1 MNPTAQTI
9 QQIERAIR
17 KVADK
22 FSAAEA
28 PVLTDIHLQ
37 VKPESGELLVF
48 NDDDEELTRCV
59 VEQWMG
65 QDEDFYDTA
74 ADQIRQCLEHLR
86 QDVVDKMNVMHPFCF
101 VLVDEDHETLRDIYL
116 VDDETMILSG
126 RLLDGFEK
134 DLDDFFRHLMEK

>member
-1 MNPTAQTI
+1 MNATAQTI
-9 QQIERAIR
+9 QQIERVIR

-37 VKPESGELLVF
+37 VKPDSGELLVF

-59 VEQWMG
+59 VEQWIG
-65 QDEDFYDTA
+65 QDDDFYDTA
-74 ADQIRQCLEHLR
+74 AEQIRQCLEDNR
-86 QDVVDKMNVMHPFCF
+86 QDVVNKMNVMHPFCF

-134 DLDDFFRHLMEK
+134 DLDDFFHRLMEE

>member
-17 KVADK
+17 KVAEK

-65 QDEDFYDTA
+65 QGEDFYDA
-74 ADQIRQCLEHLR
+74 AAEQIRQCLEHLR

-116 VDDETMILSG
+116 VDDETIMLSG
-126 RLLDGFEK
+126 RLLEGFEK
-134 DLDDFFRHLMEK
+134 DLDDFFQRLMKE

>member
-116 VDDETMILSG
+116 VDDETMIHSG
-126 RLLDGFEK
+126 RLRDGIEK

>member
-1 MNPTAQTI
+1 MNATAQTI
-9 QQIERAIR
+9 QQIERVIR

-59 VEQWMG
+59 VEQWIG
-65 QDEDFYDTA
+65 QDEDFYDSA
-74 ADQIRQCLEHLR
+74 AEQIRQCLEHLR
-86 QDVVDKMNVMHPFCF
+86 RDVIEKMSVMHPFCF
-101 VLVDEDHETLRDIYL
+101 VLVDEEHETLRDIYL
-116 VDDETMILSG
+116 VDDETVILSG

-134 DLDDFFRHLMEK
+134 DLDDFFCRLMEE